1 MKPVLIHIRP
11 LDTKSDARLDVRA
24 GDGASAEVF
33 GAAGLVWEP
42 IIVARPQLS
51 IELFTTQMDGKM
63 QAGRAQFTLALGALT
78 SHPRPAELYW
88 KGAEVFIWDTDT
100 PLTSKPAFRGH
111 VTAATPDRETGR
123 LAVTA
128 EVSGAVL
135 IDKPLLTLTFG
146 GGGGADGD
154 GGKRGVFKPAGF
166 GIVKNIEPVW
176 FDQTR
181 NIGMIDG
188 YANTVSIGWLGEGR
202 SSFGA
207 SVGDYPNYAALA
219 AAIDAKAIPPG
230 RWATCIAEG
239 MVGLGA
245 PPNGVITVD
254 AVFGVNRVGAF
265 ISRILSTHAALGV
278 DRIDVGAFL
287 ALDAAVPRPIHYW
300 TADQRNIR
308 DLVEAIA
315 RSANA
320 SPILTFGGKISIT
333 RVIGG
338 APVLE
343 LDLTGGTT
351 PRVLNVRN
359 AAVDAPAYRLAA
371 RAARPARVLSYDEIN
386 YEDSFDDTNGL
397 YKATE
402 TYRAGDL
409 VWTQNGAKFLYIN
422 GTPAAGQALPTATYP
437 PAPPAANA
445 YWQQLLPPTTA
456 NWSAIVDDNGN
467 KPADNADV
475 TGENIAGGIKD
486 QGPGA
491 TAPGSEVLN
500 YIEEPG
506 VTTIVQPG
514 GGFLSTNGT
523 GGLATGALKIRL
535 PLGASD
541 TMLRFQLDVFDY
553 VAGGSQT
560 YFIQGYSYASGGG
573 SLWYQEDARLIG
585 GSGSAR
591 PVRFGHDGARMCIW
605 VGDPG
610 TEWWYPKFA
619 IRGVQVSF
627 ANFSAAQWKSGW
639 TLSLDTAAATNVTR
653 EVLKPVAGDSSFG
666 ENLRETFGGAL
677 ATIPNFKT
685 ILGIAGG
692 ILNQGTGATANSLAQ
707 LNAADA
713 AALAGVVSAV
723 GSITSDSVIA
733 TSEKMGLIQAWKQT
747 NALWLEQNAI
757 SLSLNGTYGGDP
769 TGVYRGNASAAVSA
783 LINYLESLSPGWA
796 DPTVNTPV
804 DGGILRNLF
813 TAATNT
819 ISALGEAN
827 GYQLST
833 RSTWGSVGGRPIELT
848 DGRVGTALDSM
859 GVLHTGLFGGNDSVS
874 VADIISASA
883 MSGTQLAINPE
894 FALPLVPGNGV
905 FLYDNSGGGKVGL
918 TRISGAA
925 APNSS
930 KMMLVINYDGTGVEG
945 HSVIGPS
952 PGFGGFTLQLVPA
965 AVGEV
970 SRPGFYAR
978 NSLILFKIVADIPVG
993 RALAWESN
1001 ATGDGS
1007 SIKYLTTMNGEGAF
1021 KEYLFAFKVGATG
1034 TFSSTGY
1041 FYVYGGPNAAF
1052 SWSVAKADAIDL
1064 TGAPRVTFGQG
1075 VRDENG
1081 VARGGTDLITPL
1093 GIAAGFADQGWG
1105 ATADQKLLDNNF
1117 IQTVRI
1123 IPWGAS
1129 VSGNTITRA
1138 SGDTDYNAAA
1148 YADRINGPCYVSLF
1162 IASDVWNMVSLD
1174 GDLADRAY
1182 SAMSATVHY
1191 HPTSNGG
1198 TCELYVFGA
1207 LISNLT
1213 GVGNWSGTELQLVY
1227 DGSFF
1232 RVMLGGDNPTSH
1244 AAPANLALYP
1254 VWHAYN
1260 AGVRFYNLRSGPAKS
1275 AARIGSNT
1283 FDGFGNLKGGPDIIT
1298 IEGVAGALYN
1308 QGPGATAL
1316 AADVLNYHEAG
1327 GITTIRRPGGGTYA
1341 FNGGAIYGAIK
1352 IALPVA
1358 NSHTMIRFFVD
1369 IFDYQI
1375 GGMVTYAVSGCPYSD
1390 SGTPTWVNVSAQVN
1404 GSSTFSRPVKFGWDG
1419 AKTCIWIGETTSY
1432 WSYPQVAIRD
1442 FQAGYNAQ
1450 AAASWNS
1457 GWVVSMDAAPPALV
1471 ARIIQRPVAGD
1482 AIMGENVLEAPG
1494 TPATNANYKTNLGI
1508 SAAVE
1513 NQGRGATSNTLT
1525 DLNPTEGAKL
1535 AGIEGSADV
1544 TSSVAGVAEVVISAD
1559 HTGTP
1564 LTGQLPK
1571 GVAFRLIRQGADITA
1586 GATWSR
1592 TVVSGTITCT
1602 IGSGNGALNITAI
1615 STDAVVRVV
1624 AVYGSTTRVL
1634 DVKVSRSLANP
1645 PSTGSGGGGTAAS
1658 TSDFYSISSTS
1669 MVAITAE
1676 LTVTVG
1682 SAGNVDVA
1690 ASTNYDFTPGFGN
1703 SYMDVFIVWQR
1714 WNGSAWVD
1722 LHGEVGGVP
1731 AYREGGGL
1739 PSPSDSAGYVSMSM
1753 TVSSLTPGS
1762 SQKFRLRARGSSTDS
1777 TWFFNSS
1784 ASAQG

>member
-11 LDTKSDARLDVRA
+11 MAVPLAGRIDVRVA
-24 GDGASAEVF
+24 DGAAADVF
-33 GAAGLVWEP
+33 GAGGLAWDAA
-42 IIVARPQLS
+42 IVERPKLS
-51 IELFTTQMDGKM
+51 IELFNATMDGKM
-63 QAGRAQFTLALGALT
+63 QAGRAQFSLALNAVT
-78 SHPRPAELYW
+78 AHPRPKDLYW
-88 KGAEVFIWDTDT
+88 KGAEVVIWDVDT
-100 PLTSKPAFRGH
+100 PAWSTPTFRGH
-111 VTAATPDRETGR
+111 VTDGTPDRETGR
-123 LAVTA
+123 LSITA

-166 GIVKNIEPVW
+166 GPVENIEPVW

-188 YANTVSIGWLGEGR
+188 YGNTVAINWLGEGR

-207 SVGDYPNYAALA
+207 SVADYPTYAALA
-219 AAIDAKAIPPG
+219 AAIDAKAVPRG
-230 RWATCIAEG
+230 RWATCLAEG

-254 AVFGVNRVGAF
+254 AVFGSNRIGAMVLRILGTHAGITADRLDIGAF
-265 ISRILSTHAALGV
+265 A
-278 DRIDVGAFL
+278 
-287 ALDAAVPRPIHYW
+287 ALDAAVNRAVRYW

-308 DLVEAIA
+308 DLVEALA

-320 SPILTFGGKISIT
+320 SPFLTFAGKFSIT
-333 RVIGG
+333 RVVGG
-338 APVLE
+338 APSLE
-343 LDLTGGTT
+343 LDLSGGTA

-359 AAVDAPAYRLAA
+359 AAVEPPAYRLAA
-371 RAARPARVLSYDEIN
+371 RTARPARVLSYAEVN
-386 YEDSFDDTNGL
+386 YKDDFDDTNGL
-397 YKATE
+397 YKVDE
-402 TYRAGDL
+402 VYRAGDL
-409 VWTQNGAKFLYIN
+409 VWLANGAKFLFIAD
-422 GTPAAGQALPTATYP
+422 TPAAGRPLPAVTYP
-437 PAPPAANA
+437 PTPPASNA
-445 YWQQLLPPTTA
+445 YWQQLLPPTKAKWTD
-456 NWSAIVDDNGN
+456 IVDDGG

-475 TGENIAGGIKD
+475 TRDNIAGGIEN

-491 TAPGSEVLN
+491 TAPAREVLN
-500 YIEEPG
+500 YIEEANG
-506 VTTIVQPG
+506 TTILQPE

-541 TMLRFQLDVFDY
+541 TMIRFQIDVFDY

-573 SLWYQEDARLIG
+573 SHWYNEDARLIG

-591 PVRFGHDGARMCIW
+591 PVRFGHDGAKMCIW
-605 VGDPG
+605 IGDPG

-639 TLSLDTAAATNVTR
+639 VLTMDTAAATNVTR
-653 EVLKPVAGDSSFG
+653 QVLKPVAGDSSFG

-685 ILGIAGG
+685 IFGISAG
-692 ILNQGTGATANSLAQ
+692 IVDQGTGATANSLAQ

-723 GSITSDSVIA
+723 VSITSDSIIA

-757 SLSLNGTYGGDP
+757 SISLNGTYGGDP

-796 DPTVNTPV
+796 DPNVNTPV
-804 DGGILRNLF
+804 DGANLRNLF

-833 RSTWGSVGGRPIELT
+833 RSTWGSVGGRPTELT
-848 DGRVGTALDSM
+848 DGRVAAGLDTL
-859 GVLHTGLFGGNDSVS
+859 GVLRTGLFGGADAVSVS
-874 VADIISASA
+874 EIISGSA
-883 MSGTQLAINPE
+883 IGGTQLAINPE
-894 FALPLVPGNGV
+894 FALPLVNGNGV
-905 FLYDNSGGGKVGL
+905 YLYDNSGGGKVGL

-930 KMMLVINYDGTGVEG
+930 KMMLVINYDGTGTPG
-945 HSVIGPS
+945 ANPN
-952 PGFGGFTLQLVPA
+952 PGFGGFALQLVPA

-970 SRPGFYAR
+970 SRPGYYAR
-978 NSLILFKIVADIPVG
+978 NSRILIKIVADIPPG
-993 RALAWESN
+993 RTLEW
-1001 ATGDGS
+1001 ATNPVGDGGA
-1007 SIKYLTTMNGEGAF
+1007 IKYVTDMGGVGAF
-1021 KEYLFAFKVGATG
+1021 KEYLFDLKVGATG
-1034 TFSSTGY
+1034 TFSSTAY
-1041 FYVYGGPNAAF
+1041 FYVHGGPNAAF
-1052 SWSVAKADAIDL
+1052 SWSVAKADAIDV
-1064 TGAPRVTFGQG
+1064 TGAPRVTMGQSL
-1075 VRDENG
+1075 RDENG
-1081 VARGGTDLITPL
+1081 IARGGNDVVTAKGVALAVENQD
-1093 GIAAGFADQGWG
+1093 WG
-1105 ATADQKLLDNNF
+1105 ATADRKALDNTYV
-1117 IQTVRI
+1117 QTVYVI
-1123 IPWGAS
+1123 SWGAA
-1129 VSGNTITRA
+1129 VSGNTIARA
-1138 SGDTDYNAAA
+1138 SGDGDYTAAA
-1148 YADRINGPCYVSLF
+1148 YADRINGPCFVSAL
-1162 IASDVWNMVSLD
+1162 IVNGVWNMVSLD
-1174 GDLADRAY
+1174 GDLGDRSYAGMT
-1182 SAMSATVHY
+1182 AAVHY
-1191 HPTSNGG
+1191 HPTASGG
-1198 TCELYVFGA
+1198 VLSWYINGA
-1207 LISNLT
+1207 LVGNFQD
-1213 GVGNWSGTELQLVY
+1213 VGNWSGAELQLVY

-1232 RVMLGGDNPTSH
+1232 RVTLGGSNVDFKV
-1244 AAPANLALYP
+1244 APPNLALYP

-1260 AGVRFYNLRSGPAKS
+1260 AGVRYWNLRSGPAKS
-1275 AARIGSNT
+1275 AARIGVNT
-1283 FDGFGNLKGGPDIIT
+1283 FDNSGGLKGGPDLIT
-1298 IEGVAGALYN
+1298 IEGVAGALEN
-1308 QGPGATAL
+1308 QGPGATAP

-1327 GITTIRRPGGGTYA
+1327 GATTIRRPGGGTYV
-1341 FNGGAIYGAIK
+1341 FNGGNIYGAIK
-1352 IALPVA
+1352 IALPIA

-1369 IFDYQI
+1369 VFDYQA
-1375 GGMVTYAVSGCPYSD
+1375 GGMVTYAVSGYPYSN
-1390 SGTPTWVNVSAQVN
+1390 SGAPAWTQVSAQVN
-1404 GSSTFSRPVKFGWDG
+1404 GRAAFSRPVKFGWDG
-1419 AKTCIWIGETTSY
+1419 AKSCVWIGEPDSY
-1432 WSYPQVAIRD
+1432 WSYPQVVIRD
-1442 FQAGYNAQ
+1442 FQAGYSNQ
-1450 AAASWNS
+1450 AAASWNT
-1457 GWVVSMDAAPPALV
+1457 GWVVSMDPGPPALV
-1471 ARIIQRPVAGD
+1471 SQLVPRPVAGD

-1494 TPATNANYKTNLGI
+1494 IPATNANYKTNQGI
-1508 SAAVE
+1508 AIAVE
-1513 NQGRGATSNTLT
+1513 NQGRGAISNNLT

-1544 TSSVAGVAEVVISAD
+1544 TSSVAGVAEVVVSAD

-1571 GVAFRLIRQGADITA
+1571 GVAFRLIRQGVDITS

-1602 IGSGNGALNITAI
+1602 IASGTGALNITAI

-1634 DVKVSRSLANP
+1634 DVKVTRSLAAP
-1645 PSTGSGGGGTAAS
+1645 PSTGSGGGGTAAN

-1682 SAGNVDVA
+1682 AAGNVDLA
-1690 ASTNYDFTPGFGN
+1690 AATSYDFTPGFGT
-1703 SYMDVFIVWQR
+1703 SYMDVYLVWQR

-1731 AYREGGGL
+1731 AYREGNGF
-1739 PSPSDSAGYVSMSM
+1739 PSPSDSTGYVSTSM
-1753 TVSSLTPGS
+1753 TVSSLTAGS
-1762 SQKFRLRARGSSTDS
+1762 SQKFRLRARGTSTDA